1 MFEQTLETEVQYLKG
16 VGPRN
21 AVALHKVGLHTV
33 GDLLYYMPRR
43 YEDRRSI
50 PPIALVQ
57 PGQWVTVRGRILSVD
72 ARPTRAG
79 MVILKALLKDRSGTI
94 SLTWFNQPW
103 LKKLLESVEGDV
115 IAYGLVRES
124 NWNYEIAAPEW
135 ETLTEDDD
143 PEDFA
148 RIVPVYPLTEGLQQ
162 KTVRRAAKSAV
173 LGYIQYVQDPLPANL
188 LRSQGLKDLRWAL
201 EQIHIPS
208 SEEQRL
214 EARRRLVFE
223 EFFYMQ
229 TALAMRRA
237 ETQQELG
244 ISFAISELLK
254 GNDPGGHSE
263 TPLIE
268 KDSKRKRSSEALAKA
283 KAKFTDPSAVSLNG
297 ATAKP
302 VVVETVVQQAHLFV
316 EEQRGKYQGEPLW
329 DQIHR
334 MLAFDL
340 TGAQRRVI
348 EEIWADMELPH
359 PMNRLVQGDVG
370 SGKTAVAACCML
382 PAVRCGYQAAL
393 MAPTEILAEQH
404 FVNLHRL
411 FEPLGL
417 DVELLVGKQTAS
429 QKRKAIE
436 RTQSG
441 QVHIAIGTHALI
453 QEGVK
458 FANLGLVVIDE
469 QHKFGVLQR
478 KALRDKSLGNP
489 DVLVMTATP
498 IPRTL
503 TMASFGDLELS
514 VIDELPPGRKPVKT
528 HAKLPYDRQSVYE
541 GVRALV
547 EQGRQAFFVCPMVS
561 ESEKMM
567 AQAATDLHYR
577 LSNGVFSAQKVGLL
591 HGQMKS
597 SEKEQVMEQF
607 RKHELDILVSTTVV
621 EVGVDVPNSSVMVI
635 EDANRFGLSQ
645 LHQLRG
651 RVGRGAQ
658 QSYCILIADTKG
670 EDARARIDAMVQTN
684 DGFEIAEIDLKLRG
698 PGSMLG
704 TMQSGNLDY
713 KIADLVQDGK
723 MLEIARQAAF
733 RLIAADPKLERPEYA
748 GILAMVKQKRSDA
761 AVVTIS

>member
-577 LSNGVFSAQKVGLL
+577 LSNGVFSAPKVGLL

>member
-393 MAPTEILAEQH
+393 MSPTEILAEQH